1 MRRAVQALAW
11 ALALWLA
18 GACRGEAED
27 FIAYYSGTWAG
38 LPGADIRVEFSDTGD
53 TYRNHAIIQTKGLP
67 RWFTHFR
74 FDGVS
79 EGRIL
84 RDGSLAPSRFDV
96 EYDVDDRRKARISL
110 KFMAENGA
118 QVAERTPADTNR
130 KPPLPEMYRRNVIDP
145 ISAVWLIRDKLRKA
159 AVRRGMT
166 FDLPAFDGARR
177 FQVTGGVVSAGGPD
191 HLVEVALT
199 LMPVAGF
206 HGEATDDPNPDDTP
220 RPVHVTLTDD
230 ARLLPVQLRV
240 PVVYFPFV
248 ARFGHFCAS
257 FDACNQDEN

>member
-1 MRRAVQALAW
+1 MRRAVH
-11 ALALWLA
+11 ALALSLALALA
-18 GACRGEAED
+18 GACRCEAED

-38 LPGADIRVEFSDTGD
+38 LPGADIRVEFSDAGD
-53 TYRNHAIIQTKGLP
+53 RYRNHVIIQTKGLP

-74 FDGVS
+74 FDGIG
-79 EGRIL
+79 EGKIL
-84 RDGSLAPSRFDV
+84 GDGGVMPSRFDV
-96 EYDVDDRRKARISL
+96 DYDVDNRRNARISL
-110 KFMAENGA
+110 NFSAQSGA
-118 QVAERTPADTNR
+118 QVAERTPADSNR
-130 KPPLPEMYRRNVIDP
+130 KPPLPEIYRRNVIDP
-145 ISAVWLIRDKLRKA
+145 ISAVWLIRERLRKA
-159 AVRRGMT
+159 TDRRGMT

-199 LMPVAGF
+199 LIPVAGF

-220 RPVHVTLTDD
+220 RPVQVTLTDD

-248 ARFGHFCAS
+248 ARFGHLCAS
-257 FDACNQDEN
+257 FDTCNQDEN